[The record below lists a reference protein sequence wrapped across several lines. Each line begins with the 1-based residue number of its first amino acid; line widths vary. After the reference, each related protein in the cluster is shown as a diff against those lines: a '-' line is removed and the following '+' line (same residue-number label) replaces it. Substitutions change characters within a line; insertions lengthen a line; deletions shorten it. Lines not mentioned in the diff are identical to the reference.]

1 MKQTINSLSLCHLET
16 INSLFRFLKNVS
28 LTFFNS
34 MTAFSCWYLPCV
46 LVPLLIDFLSFLT
59 PSASTRFPYAS
70 LSVDFLLSWRISFP
84 RKFPSLQ
91 SPRAHLHVVGMLR
104 FMSMTKTNRA
114 CPLLFILF
122 LCLFLSLWPAS
133 TVFHSINSLDNC
145 PFSHS
150 VLPVLYLPY
159 WSFQLYVSL
168 WSLFQP
174 WYNP

>member
-1 MKQTINSLSLCHLET
+1 MSVRN
-16 INSLFRFLKNVS
+16 NLFTFQIFLMFPWP
-28 LTFFNS
+28 FFIQWLLFP
-34 MTAFSCWYLPCV
+34 ADIFPVYFFS
-46 LVPLLIDFLSFLT
+46 LLIDIFSFLN
-59 PSASTRFPYAS
+59 PSPFTRFPYAS
-70 LSVDFLLSWRISFP
+70 LSVDFLLFWRISFP
-84 RKFPSLQ
+84 RKFLSLQ